1 MNENIREVPKSIRS
15 LKKENIQLTPPEL
28 LFKDFNFDIE
38 FPFADESEMDLPPI
52 EEILNQKTTIET
64 DTSVAKKN
72 PTKKLPAI
80 DSKKIDSK
88 IKKKN

>member
-15 LKKENIQLTPPEL
+15 LKKENVELTPPEL
-28 LFKDFNFDIE
+28 LFKDFNFDME
-38 FPFADESEMDLPPI
+38 FPFADESELDLPPI
-52 EEILNQKTTIET
+52 EELLNEKTITEPN
-64 DTSVAKKN
+64 TSVIKKN